1 MSEVLLLLAP
11 AAPRPPLARIVAAQK
26 ELRRTRKE
34 VLEKGRKR
42 RRRALF
48 FGRFDVLLERSNS
61 NVFC

>member
-11 AAPRPPLARIVAAQK
+11 AAAPLARIVAAQK

-42 RRRALF
+42 RTRALF
-48 FGRFDVLLERSNS
+48 FGRFHVLLERSNS
-61 NVFC
+61 NVLC